1 MSAVIAAKMLLLGL
15 VCVHVRCA
23 EPYRLYHA
31 GLLTQRQHGPSFA
44 TPKLAVL
51 RRRRTILPHNPS
63 PQSSHT
69 KACPT
74 SALPPCSFQ
83 LLSNPSAA
91 VQPRH
96 STSYECTA
104 HATLAKQDRRSYF
117 NIPPPASLTHLSTQ
131 ACTQLR
137 RRADTHHT
145 KAARTPSVS
154 HMTHLQFDPSCCL
167 FLSDTQG
174 APHSALPL

>member
-1 MSAVIAAKMLLLGL
+1 MSDAQSHTAYTMQ
-15 VCVHVRCA
+15 VCSRNANMDH
-23 EPYRLYHA
+23 PLP
-31 GLLTQRQHGPSFA
+31 LPSLPCFVDDA
-44 TPKLAVL
+44 QSC
-51 RRRRTILPHNPS
+51 RTIRHR
-63 PQSSHT
+63 QSSHT

-117 NIPPPASLTHLSTQ
+117 NIPPPASLTHLSMQ